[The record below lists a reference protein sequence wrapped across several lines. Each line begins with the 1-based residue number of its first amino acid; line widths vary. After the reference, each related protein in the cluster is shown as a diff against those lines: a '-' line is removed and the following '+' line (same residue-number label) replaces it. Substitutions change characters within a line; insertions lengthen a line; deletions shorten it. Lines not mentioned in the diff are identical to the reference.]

1 MVDIYVLNKV
11 IGRIIKMIWIGEF
24 DNTKIVNDTDD
35 IWPDDITLKNAVV
48 LMTSAIIDGKFYL

>member
-1 MVDIYVLNKV
+1 
-11 IGRIIKMIWIGEF
+11 MIWIGEF
-24 DNTKIVNDTDD
+24 DNTKIVIDTDD

>member
-1 MVDIYVLNKV
+1 M
-11 IGRIIKMIWIGEF
+11 MCIGEF
-24 DNTKIVNDTDD
+24 DNTKIVIDTDD